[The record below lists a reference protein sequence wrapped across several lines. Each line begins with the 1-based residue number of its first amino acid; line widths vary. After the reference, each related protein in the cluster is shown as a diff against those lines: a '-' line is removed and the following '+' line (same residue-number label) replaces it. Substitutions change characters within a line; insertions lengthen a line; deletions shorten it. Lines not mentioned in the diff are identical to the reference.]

1 MAGLHNLSDIAGIPE
16 QGLPKGNGM
25 ARLRKTQSTDG
36 KFYRAAFEWM
46 GIGFEFCMVIGVF
59 AFGGYWLGKLDTKDT
74 STAGMI
80 LGFFIGFGIMMY
92 IMIKRAQR
100 TERELDALEDE
111 RDEEDDG
118 QQT

>member
-1 MAGLHNLSDIAGIPE
+1 
-16 QGLPKGNGM
+16 
-25 ARLRKTQSTDG
+25 
-36 KFYRAAFEWM
+36 
-46 GIGFEFCMVIGVF
+46 
-59 AFGGYWLGKLDTKDT
+59 
-74 STAGMI
+74 
-80 LGFFIGFGIMMY
+80 MMY